1 MSTTETTHHPR
12 AGHQGYPEAEPPAE
26 AARPAA
32 AQPAPV
38 AGAARCCPPVEQATC
53 CEPAAKKSCCG
64 AAATSG
70 GGCGCR

>member
-1 MSTTETTHHPR
+1 MSTPQITHPQASHR
-12 AGHQGYPEAEPPAE
+12 GEPA
-26 AARPAA
+26 AA
-32 AQPAPV
+32 AQPVPTAGV
-38 AGAARCCPPVEQATC
+38 AQCCPPVEQATC